1 MPKVECNQ
9 TPELQLRVHLALS
22 FQHIRQVCEGS
33 LTLSRYL
40 FDVFL
45 TALLHE
51 TFVFDTHYV
60 GDSFR
65 YVLTLF
71 RKPCKYVGFRQTNR
85 FFEHAHSAHMLDSA
99 IETH

>member
-1 MPKVECNQ
+1 MQPDPRASAESAFGAFI
-9 TPELQLRVHLALS
+9 LAHS
-22 FQHIRQVCEGS
+22 TGVRGGS

-51 TFVFDTHYV
+51 TFVFDTHNV
-60 GDSFR
+60 VDSFR
-65 YVLTLF
+65 YVLTFF
-71 RKPCKYVGFRQTNR
+71 RKPCQYVGFRQTNR